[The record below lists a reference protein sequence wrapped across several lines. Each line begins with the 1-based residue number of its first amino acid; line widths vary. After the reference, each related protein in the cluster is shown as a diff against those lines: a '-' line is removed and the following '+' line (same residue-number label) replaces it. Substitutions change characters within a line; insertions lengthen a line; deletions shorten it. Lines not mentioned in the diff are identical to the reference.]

1 MELGKPSLEN
11 ISRILINPESGTVLK
26 NVYAKFQVQSMLYLK
41 DRKIKKSYK
50 KRIKIQHPMLFC
62 LFFSLFHDL

>member
-41 DRKIKKSYK
+41 DKK
-50 KRIKIQHPMLFC
+50 
-62 LFFSLFHDL
+62 

>member
-41 DRKIKKSYK
+41 DRKIKK
-50 KRIKIQHPMLFC
+50 IIQEENKNTTPYVVLPF
-62 LFFSLFHDL
+62 LLSFS

>member
-41 DRKIKKSYK
+41 DRKIKK
-50 KRIKIQHPMLFC
+50 IIQEENKNTTPYVVLP
-62 LFFSLFHDL
+62 FFLSFS